1 MTDPR
6 IEIAA
11 RAFVKCVRDNTVGD
25 PLESMGWVFGH
36 MEWEGLLEAV
46 DALDAARPE
55 VEGDALR
62 SIAAQ
67 MHTSEMDEDRIEH
80 GDFKY
85 AYDRMIEIA
94 KAALTAA
101 RATTAPEVEGMTTK
115 TGDGHDT
122 AKYTSTAVLG
132 RVTYISNT
140 AARAT
145 AAPDDNALPTD
156 LLPEGVGFSS
166 LIALKE
172 GYGVDLYSLSR
183 KVASQVFSGTGPT
196 PRAAMLAAIKAAGR
210 TEE

>member
-1 MTDPR
+1 MMDWQPIETAPR
-6 IEIAA
+6 DGKSFLAYYGMSDDSVPHPIVLVVSWSAYVSEFEPDYFI
-11 RAFVKCVRDNTVGD
+11 GD
-25 PLESMGWVFGH
+25 DLENRPISWQPLPAPPSPP
-36 MEWEGLLEAV
+36 A
-46 DALDAARPE
+46 D
-55 VEGDALR
+55 
-62 SIAAQ
+62 
-67 MHTSEMDEDRIEH
+67 
-80 GDFKY
+80 
-85 AYDRMIEIA
+85 
-94 KAALTAA
+94 
-101 RATTAPEVEGMTTK
+101 ATTAPEVEGMTTK